1 MARWGW
7 WTASMNTTTEEVA
20 EGAGL
25 DMAMLFEFTNLGMS
39 MLKWI
44 GLLMC
49 LIIGPMNCAFG
60 GQPAWTIVDYLSSLS
75 SPCREWEQAVLGA
88 RLRG

>member
-25 DMAMLFEFTNLGMS
+25 DMAMLLEFTNLGMT
-39 MLKWI
+39 MLMWI
-44 GLLMC
+44 GL
-49 LIIGPMNCAFG
+49 PMGLFLSPMDCAFG
-60 GQPAWTIVDYLSSLS
+60 GQPAWAIVDYLSSL
-75 SPCREWEQAVLGA
+75 PFGM
-88 RLRG
+88 